1 MMYNKLLIVDGSFL
15 LHRSLHL
22 PQLWELRDHTGRR
35 SGGVF
40 GFIRSLNAELKKNGL
55 YFPVVCWDSKLSPRR
70 VKADPYYKHANERD
84 NTPEILTEEEMDN
97 DYITQYR
104 KQRGI
109 LINILDYCGI
119 PSLRYS
125 GVEGDDLMYLLT
137 TMSNEA
143 RVLTDDRDML
153 QLLAPNVSVRRPKA
167 DELITYQQF
176 LDDNHFDSIY
186 DFVCQKAICGDGSD
200 NIPGSAAG
208 VGAGTS
214 LGLIKILQKYN
225 YTDEW
230 LTESDNDLKDYCK
243 SLGLSYRKA
252 YKNFDLKRFQTNLE
266 LVDLNLVA
274 NDTDDEF
281 KDTIR
286 ATIDSCRSTVNFFGL
301 AQLLGSL
308 DIKEIAPDEI
318 MNNVAVRYKSLMEN
332 LDG

>member
-1 MMYNKLLIVDGSFL
+1 MNYNKLLIVDGSFL
-15 LHRSLHL
+15 LHRNLHQPNL
-22 PQLWELRDHTGRR
+22 FELRDHTGRR

-40 GFIRSLNAELKKNGL
+40 GFIRSLNAEIKKNGL

-70 VKADPYYKHANERD
+70 IAVDPHYKHADERD
-84 NTPEILTEEEMDN
+84 NTPEILTEEEADN

-104 KQRGI
+104 KQRSI
-109 LINILDYCGI
+109 LINLLDYCGI

-137 TMSNEA
+137 TMSNES

-153 QLLAPNVSVRRPKA
+153 QLLSPSVSVRRPKA

-176 LDDNHFDSIY
+176 LDDNHFNSIY

-200 NIPGSAAG
+200 NISGSAEG
-208 VGAGTS
+208 VGSGTA

-230 LTESDNDLKDYCK
+230 INEPDSSLKDYCK
-243 SLGLSYRKA
+243 SVGVSYRKA
-252 YKNFDLKRFQTNLE
+252 YKNFNLERFNINLE
-266 LVDLNLVA
+266 LVDLAKVA
-274 NDTDDEF
+274 NDVDEEF
-281 KDTIR
+281 RNTIR
-286 ATIDSCRSTVNFFGL
+286 ATIDSCRSTVNFFAL

-308 DIKEIAPDEI
+308 DIKEVSPDEI
-318 MNNVAVRYKSLMEN
+318 MNNVAARYKTLI
-332 LDG
+332 GG